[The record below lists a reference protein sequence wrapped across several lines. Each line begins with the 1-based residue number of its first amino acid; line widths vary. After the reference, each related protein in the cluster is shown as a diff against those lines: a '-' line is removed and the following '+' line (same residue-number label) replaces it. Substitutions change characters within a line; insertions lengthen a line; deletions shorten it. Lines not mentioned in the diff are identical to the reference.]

1 MAKGLRSKS
10 MRKNRSFLRKTLVEP
25 IIEKRQEQLAE
36 KLQKSLDAKQE
47 PTTLLNLKKL
57 LPTTEKNASNENV
70 EDKDDEEME
79 EEDDEEDEQPKAEKK
94 KSKKVNPFQKPKAVK
109 AAKSNKPQ
117 KEMVWF
123 K

>member
-1 MAKGLRSKS
+1 

-57 LPTTEKNASNENV
+57 LPTTEKNASNEKV
-70 EDKDDEEME
+70 EDEDNEEME
-79 EEDDEEDEQPKAEKK
+79 EEDDEEEQPKAGKK